1 MRFAYADPP
10 YLGNGKKR
18 YGEHPEAAIW
28 DDKQAHVEL
37 VNQLVAEFP
46 DGWALSCNPADL
58 RWLLPV
64 CPEEVRV
71 AAWTK
76 TFHQIRHVHVQYAWE
91 PLLFMGGRH
100 DPAHKPMTRDWHS
113 CVATRKK
120 GTIGSKPDSFN
131 NWVLEILGFDPARDE
146 LVDMF
151 PGSGGMTRLVATV
164 GNHIQNDISL
174 FNS

>member
-10 YLGNGKKR
+10 YFGNGKKR
-18 YGEHPEAAIW
+18 YGEHPEAAMW
-28 DDKQAHVEL
+28 DDQQAHVEL

-91 PLLFMGGRH
+91 PLLFVGGRH

-113 CVATRKK
+113 CVATRNK

-131 NWVLEILGFDPARDE
+131 LWVLEILGFNHGQDE

-151 PGSGGMTRLVATV
+151 PGSGGMTRFVETASGRIRDDWNLFTV
-164 GNHIQNDISL
+164 
-174 FNS
+174 